1 MAQSVV
7 FAMKALGL
15 EFSYLGSTQKAGP
28 GSPPLKSQCW
38 RRHRQED
45 DSGVY

>member
-7 FAMKALGL
+7 FTMKALGL
-15 EFSYLGSTQKAGP
+15 EFSYLGPMQKAGP

-38 RRHRQED
+38 RRQLRPVG
-45 DSGVY
+45 SGVY